1 MGYALRHYTLEA
13 GEISIAEALTDIWV
27 VEAFHDAYLS
37 EELEE
42 RERERRSELK
52 ECYFIIQVFTA
63 TLIYIAHVKIGMKV
77 GDDENS

>member
-42 RERERRSELK
+42 REREEAS
-52 ECYFIIQVFTA
+52 
-63 TLIYIAHVKIGMKV
+63 
-77 GDDENS
+77 